1 MRRGLVVLLAGLW
14 FWALPNS
21 KAYAGVNDWHV
32 YQWVKNT
39 VRYVWEPVNC
49 PVNYVNKNISGHT
62 SERGDFWDFT
72 GCVADNL
79 NRNPATLNT
88 LIE

>member
-1 MRRGLVVLLAGLW
+1 MRRGLVGLVVG
-14 FWALPNS
+14 ALCWGLS
-21 KAYAGVNDWHV
+21 QCSAYAGVNEWRV
-32 YQWVKNT
+32 YQWAKNT

-49 PVNYVNKNISGHT
+49 PVNYINKNISGHT
-62 SERGDFWDFT
+62 SEKGDLWDFT

-88 LIE
+88 LIQ